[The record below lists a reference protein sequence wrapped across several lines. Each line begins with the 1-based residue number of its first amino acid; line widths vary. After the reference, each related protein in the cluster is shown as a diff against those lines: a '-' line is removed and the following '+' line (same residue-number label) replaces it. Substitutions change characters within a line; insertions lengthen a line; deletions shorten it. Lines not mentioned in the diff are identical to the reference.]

1 MEGPR
6 KARAPLAI
14 TLAVWKALFLREAL
28 VRLMRGRFAW
38 LWMLVEPLAH
48 VAILL
53 ALFTIGLRSRSVAGG
68 DVMLFLILG
77 IKGFFLVR
85 NVMNRGSGA
94 IEANDDLY
102 AFRQIKPV
110 DLVLVKAAAEGLL
123 GVLVL
128 AVLLA
133 GAALTGRHVLPAD
146 PLGALLAL
154 LFLWILGVGLAL
166 MMSVL
171 DVLLPELSRAIN
183 LLQTPLYLLS
193 GAMIPITNL
202 PIAFRDLLLLNPVV
216 HGLEPLRLAFM
227 PAYRTVPGTDP
238 MYLVK
243 FAVVTVFVGL
253 LLQVR
258 FQRRLATST

>member
-1 MEGPR
+1 MDAAR
-6 KARAPLAI
+6 KARAPLAV
-14 TLAVWKALFLREAL
+14 TLAVWRALFLREAL

-38 LWMLVEPLAH
+38 LWMLVEPVAH

-53 ALFTIGLRSRSVAGG
+53 ALFTIGLRTRSVSGA

-85 NVMNRGSGA
+85 NVMNRGTGA
-94 IEANDDLY
+94 IEANEDLY

-110 DLVLVKAAAEGLL
+110 DLVLVRAAAEGLL

-133 GAALTGRHVLPAD
+133 AAGLTGRYVLPAD
-146 PLGALLAL
+146 PLGALAALAS
-154 LFLWILGVGLAL
+154 LWILGLGLAL
-166 MMSVL
+166 VMSVL
-171 DVLLPELSRAIN
+171 DVLLPELSRTIH
-183 LLQTPLYLLS
+183 LLQTPLYLVS
-193 GAMIPITNL
+193 GAMIPLTSL
-202 PIAFRDLLLLNPVV
+202 PIAFRELLLLNPVV
-216 HGLEPLRLAFM
+216 HGLEPLRVAFM
-227 PAYRTVPGTDP
+227 PGYRPIPGIEP

-243 FAVVTVFVGL
+243 FALVTIFLGL